1 MSSSGK
7 KVTEESPLKHFRDVV
22 QRRLM
27 RDVIEAAAG
36 LSRGWMVM
44 VIDDAALR
52 VVSALVG
59 MYDVMEHRV
68 TLIELLSKKRQPLPE
83 MEVIYL
89 VTPTLE
95 TINLILKDFS
105 DPKRPRYGAVHLFFL
120 SKVNDTLMQRL
131 GTAPNLS
138 QRVQT
143 FKEVNMNFLATEASA
158 FHLDMPRC
166 LPGLFSSRP
175 DDTILDEVVDK
186 LVSLCVTLNEYP
198 HVRFN
203 QNSVLGARIA
213 TLVQDGLNDFVARQ
227 EDWWYHGQ
235 TGHMDRERATF
246 LILDRAEDPLTPL
259 IHEHTYQAIVQDL
272 LQVEDDMITFQ
283 SEGKGGRHETKALLN
298 ESDALWTEFRH
309 QHIAK
314 VMEQIGERTRDYIQA
329 NAGVEMTRK
338 LGTNA
343 KMSPHELAL
352 IVKQLPE
359 YREMTGKLWMHYS
372 ITTDVMAR
380 FQHFGVLDLSELE
393 QTLATGVDGDGRSV
407 KEEKMLQ
414 SLETML
420 MGLESAGMTLA
431 NKMRLIAIFIIAQGG
446 ITEEARRTLV
456 AAAGLTTE
464 DQNALIHLEALGV
477 KVQKSKSGSSSM
489 WGGQAK
495 KNKRRAYQ
503 DSEYAASRYV
513 CALKDLIDQIVQGEL
528 STEVYPS
535 VLPMPS
541 LVGKP
546 VARSLRKPEKG
557 RLGKQP
563 GSYTGARSLIFVA
576 GGVSFSELRAA
587 YEVMERQKK
596 EVIIGGTSYLTP
608 NTFVDLLRAIKI

>member
-7 KVTEESPLKHFRDVV
+7 KVMEESPPKHFREVV

-95 TINLILKDFS
+95 TINLILKDFA
-105 DPKRPRYGAVHLFFL
+105 DPKKPRYGAVHLFFL

-131 GTAPNLS
+131 GTAPNFL
-138 QRVQT
+138 QRVRT
-143 FKEVNMNFLATEASA
+143 FKEINMNFLATEASA

-166 LPGLFSSRP
+166 LPGLFNTRP
-175 DDTILDEVVDK
+175 DNAVLEEVVHK

-235 TGHMDRERATF
+235 AGHTDRERATL

-259 IHEHTYQAIVQDL
+259 IHEHTYQAMVQDL

-298 ESDALWTEFRH
+298 DSDALWAEFRH

-338 LGTNA
+338 LGTDA
-343 KMSPHELAL
+343 KMSPQELAL

-372 ITTDVMAR
+372 ITTDAMVQ
-380 FQHFGVLDLSELE
+380 FQHLGVLDLSELE
-393 QTLATGVDGDGRSV
+393 QTLATGVDADGRSV

-414 SLETML
+414 
-420 MGLESAGMTLA
+420 
-431 NKMRLIAIFIIAQGG
+431 R
-446 ITEEARRTLV
+446 
-456 AAAGLTTE
+456 
-464 DQNALIHLEALGV
+464 
-477 KVQKSKSGSSSM
+477 
-489 WGGQAK
+489 
-495 KNKRRAYQ
+495 
-503 DSEYAASRYV
+503 
-513 CALKDLIDQIVQGEL
+513 
-528 STEVYPS
+528 
-535 VLPMPS
+535 
-541 LVGKP
+541 
-546 VARSLRKPEKG
+546 
-557 RLGKQP
+557 
-563 GSYTGARSLIFVA
+563 
-576 GGVSFSELRAA
+576 
-587 YEVMERQKK
+587 
-596 EVIIGGTSYLTP
+596 
-608 NTFVDLLRAIKI
+608 